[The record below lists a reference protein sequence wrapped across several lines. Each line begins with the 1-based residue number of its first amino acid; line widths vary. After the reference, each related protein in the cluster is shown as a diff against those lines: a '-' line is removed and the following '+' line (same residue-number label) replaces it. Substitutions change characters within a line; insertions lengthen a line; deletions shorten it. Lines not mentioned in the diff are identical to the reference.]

1 MIFPD
6 NIPLNPL
13 TKGQL
18 WISHYPGKR
27 DIGNKAIQAEMDLL
41 ELKKKKN
48 RYCCITFREKRVSVI
63 TDCKPLR
70 TYKET

>member
-27 DIGNKAIQAEMDLL
+27 DIGNKAIQTEMDLL
-41 ELKKKKN
+41 ELKKRKIDIVASLLE
-48 RYCCITFREKRVSVI
+48 R
-63 TDCKPLR
+63 
-70 TYKET
+70 KELSLIHI

>member
-18 WISHYPGKR
+18 WISHSPGKR
-27 DIGNKAIQAEMDLL
+27 DLGNKAIQADMDLL
-41 ELKKKKN
+41 ELKKRK
-48 RYCCITFREKRVSVI
+48 IDIDAS
-63 TDCKPLR
+63 L
-70 TYKET
+70 

>member
-18 WISHYPGKR
+18 WISHCPGKKG
-27 DIGNKAIQAEMDLL
+27 IGNKAIQTEKDLSEDNKVKSL
-41 ELKKKKN
+41 N
-48 RYCCITFREKRVSVI
+48 FRS
-63 TDCKPLR
+63 
-70 TYKET
+70 

>member
-1 MIFPD
+1 MISPD

-18 WISHYPGKR
+18 WISHYPGKI

-41 ELKKKKN
+41 ELKKRKIDIVASLLERKELAELQ
-48 RYCCITFREKRVSVI
+48 IETFSN
-63 TDCKPLR
+63 L
-70 TYKET
+70 